1 MMMKL
6 IFFILFTFNLYAL
19 EVQLGAG
26 SLTPHFTKN
35 KKNYCNQWNN
45 TGIIVNKTYY
55 VRFMA
60 NQVGF
65 SYMRGNDSIC
75 SSIEGMFLHYI
86 WDKGEWNEFGMTI
99 GGYSFEMSNWKK
111 HANDTPED
119 IEAPAPVWT
128 RIENRYIVPV
138 LAIDYA
144 IHLIRRDNWSLKLN
158 NLFTPVIFNHS
169 LAFEYRF

>member
-1 MMMKL
+1 
-6 IFFILFTFNLYAL
+6 
-19 EVQLGAG
+19 
-26 SLTPHFTKN
+26 
-35 KKNYCNQWNN
+35 
-45 TGIIVNKTYY
+45 
-55 VRFMA
+55 
-60 NQVGF
+60 
-65 SYMRGNDSIC
+65 
-75 SSIEGMFLHYI
+75 
-86 WDKGEWNEFGMTI
+86 MTI

-111 HANDTPED
+111 HALDTPED
-119 IEAPAPVWT
+119 IEAPAPVWI